1 MVNETLAL
9 KRIGEW
15 ADLSGE
21 DLHIYLEIAADV
33 QSEKLDA
40 REGFQG
46 LSGEQYFEFL
56 NENVLTDERVI
67 EEFEFADI
75 PTEKLQQFRE
85 GRVPIKELYSKQY
98 QLDYGLDQ
106 VVDFVMMMKFVRDYI
121 EETGE
126 DSVAPRNRLQYMLYL
141 VNYELS
147 KEDTLPNRSNRTNL
161 KNLEHTG
168 YRYTFSKSQRG
179 PFSQK
184 FYRDKDRLFAQSL
197 LDEQV
202 IEDSVSQENEPYRIS
217 LGEAGERL
225 FARYGRKLD
234 NIESV
239 LLKEWD
245 LRQRDVLNEYA
256 EMPMEELKETI
267 QSMPKFEA
275 TPITDELLE
284 PRQRDFDDPIDQI
297 QELILSV

>member
-21 DLHIYLEIAADV
+21 DLHIYLDIAADV
-33 QSEKLDA
+33 QSEKLD
-40 REGFQG
+40 EQDDFEG

-67 EEFEFADI
+67 EELEFADV

-85 GRVPIKELYSKQY
+85 GRVPIKALYSEQY
-98 QLDYGLDQ
+98 KLDYGLDQ
-106 VVDFVMMMKFVRDYI
+106 VVDFVMMMKFVRDYV
-121 EETGE
+121 EMTGE

-184 FYRDKDRLFAQSL
+184 LYRDKDRLFAQSL
-197 LDEQV
+197 LHEEV
-202 IEDSVSQENEPYRIS
+202 IEDSVSKEDEPYQIS
-217 LGEAGERL
+217 LGKAGERV
-225 FARYGRKLD
+225 FARYGGKLD
-234 NIESV
+234 DMESV

-245 LRQRDVLNEYA
+245 LRQRDVLNKYA
-256 EMPMEELKETI
+256 EMPMEELKETV

-275 TPITDELLE
+275 TPLTDELLE
-284 PRQRDFDDPIDQI
+284 PRQRDFDEPVDPIK
-297 QELILSV
+297 ELILSV

>member
-21 DLHIYLEIAADV
+21 DLHIYLDLAADV

-40 REGFQG
+40 HEAFQN

-56 NENVLTDERVI
+56 NENVLSDKRVI
-67 EEFEFADI
+67 EELEFADI

-85 GRVPIKELYSKQY
+85 GRIPIKNLYSNQY
-98 QLDYGLDQ
+98 QFDYGLDQ
-106 VVDFVMMMKFVRDYI
+106 VVDFVMMMKFIRDYI
-121 EETGE
+121 KETGE
-126 DSVAPRNRLQYMLYL
+126 DGVEPRNRLQYMLYL
-141 VNYELS
+141 INYELS

-168 YRYTFSKSQRG
+168 YRYMFNKSQRG

-184 FYRDKDRLFAQSL
+184 LYRDKNRLFAQSL

-202 IEDSVSQENEPYRIS
+202 MKGSVSQEDEPYRIS
-217 LGEAGERL
+217 LGKAGERL
-225 FARYGRKLD
+225 FARYGRNLD
-234 NIESV
+234 SIESV

-256 EMPMEELKETI
+256 EMPIEELKETI

-275 TPITDELLE
+275 TPLTDELLK
-284 PRQRDFDDPIDQI
+284 PRQRDFNDPIDPI
-297 QELILSV
+297 QELILNV

>member
-21 DLHIYLEIAADV
+21 DLHIYLDIAADV

-40 REGFQG
+40 REDLQG
-46 LSGEQYFEFL
+46 LSGKQYFEFL

-67 EEFEFADI
+67 EELEFADI
-75 PTEKLQQFRE
+75 PAEKLQQFRE
-85 GRVPIKELYSKQY
+85 GGVPIKDLYSEQY

-126 DSVAPRNRLQYMLYL
+126 DGVAPRNRLQYMLYL

-168 YRYTFSKSQRG
+168 YRYTFNKSQRG

-184 FYRDKDRLFAQSL
+184 LYRDKNRLFAQSL

-202 IEDSVSQENEPYRIS
+202 IEGSISQEDEPYQIS
-217 LGEAGERL
+217 LGKAGERL

-234 NIESV
+234 DIESV

-245 LRQRDVLNEYA
+245 LRQRDVLSEYA
-256 EMPMEELKETI
+256 EVPMEELKETI

-284 PRQRDFDDPIDQI
+284 PRQRDFDDPIDPI